1 MEVVVLK
8 IGTAKNFVD
17 NNKVGI
23 KEQEAIQTAM
33 PLNTVA
39 KEGVGLTTSTNID
52 SQGEGIGKK
61 DPQADKKRLLSL
73 IDDTNNKLKS
83 IRRRCEYSY
92 NEEVHRVAIKVI
104 DSDTDKVI
112 KEIPPEEALEA
123 IQKIREVAG
132 LLVDEKR

>member
-1 MEVVVLK
+1 MEVVELK

-17 NNKVGI
+17 SKVGI
-23 KEQEAIQTAM
+23 KEQEAIQAAM
-33 PLNTVA
+33 PVNTGT
-39 KEGVGLTTSTNID
+39 KEGISVAVSTNID
-52 SQGEGIGKK
+52 SQGEGAGKR
-61 DPQADKKRLLSL
+61 DPQADKKRLMSL

-92 NEEVHRVAIKVI
+92 NEDVHRVAIKVI